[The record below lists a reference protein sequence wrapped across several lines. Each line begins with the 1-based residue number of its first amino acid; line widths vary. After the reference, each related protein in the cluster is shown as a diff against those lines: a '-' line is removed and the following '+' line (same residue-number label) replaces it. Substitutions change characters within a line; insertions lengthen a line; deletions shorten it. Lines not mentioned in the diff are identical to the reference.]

1 MRFDFR
7 KMLRSRTVRWSA
19 SALAAV
25 AVVLSSVRAAGL
37 TEKPQQPGVA
47 PLAMRYSDLVREI
60 RQRRVDSLVIDPG
73 SQITGWMHTSEA
85 SSPRSFRVEFASRDA
100 DALVA
105 LATDANIGIAFAPRP
120 PDRSGAVNLIVT
132 LLITVGTGIVL
143 YVAINRQQGGAQ
155 VEGLDVSSGREGS
168 ARTTFSDVAGNS
180 AAIADLREVVEFLR
194 DPKRFAGMGAKV
206 PKGILLEGP
215 PGTGKTLM
223 ARALAGEAGTPFFA
237 TSGPD
242 FSGMFVGVGTMRVKQ
257 LFRRAR
263 RAGGGVIFVDEIDSL
278 GGRRGRV
285 GGHPEDDR
293 TLNQFLVELDGFG
306 PSEGIIVVAATNRA
320 SDLDPAL
327 LRKGRFDRS
336 VTVGLPSATERV
348 EILKLHVERRGMP
361 LEGDVELTRLAR
373 LMPGASG
380 ADLES
385 LLNEAAILA
394 VRDGAQR
401 VSWQH
406 MEEARDRV
414 LLGRAREGF
423 AVSDDER
430 RLVALHEAGHAIA
443 GLVFCPNDPLH
454 KVTIQP
460 RGGAMGVAFFQ
471 PDHEA
476 HLHSRAYLEGQV
488 RKALGGRAAEAL
500 IYGDRRITSGAGS
513 DLQQATRIAKEMV
526 YRLGMGSSTGLVTFD
541 PDSGPVSGELH
552 ARMDTDVRTIISE
565 GYDDVLALLR
575 DRQPS
580 LVALADALLE
590 LETLTGEE
598 AEAILRQHEPHGQPG
613 TERSVAA

>member
-1 MRFDFR
+1 MRPDFR
-7 KMLRSRTVRWSA
+7 KFLRSRTVRWSA
-19 SALAAV
+19 LAIAVVVLPLAAV
-25 AVVLSSVRAAGL
+25 RATRAKSAAA
-37 TEKPQQPGVA
+37 TDRVPPVA
-47 PLAMRYSDLVREI
+47 LRYSDLVREI
-60 RQRRVDSLVIDPG
+60 RADRVDSLVIDPG
-73 SQITGWMHTSEA
+73 TAITGWMRPSDRPNAT
-85 SSPRSFRVEFASRDA
+85 RQFRVDFGSRDA

-105 LATDANIGIAFAPRP
+105 LATDADVGIAFAPRP
-120 PDRSGAVNLIVT
+120 PDRSGFVNLMVT

-143 YVAINRQQGGAQ
+143 FVAINRQQGGAQ
-155 VEGLDVSSGREGS
+155 VEGLDVTAGREGE

-257 LFRRAR
+257 LFKRAR
-263 RAGGGVIFVDEIDSL
+263 KAGGGVIFVDEIDSL
-278 GGRRGRV
+278 GGRRGRA

-293 TLNQFLVELDGFG
+293 THNQFLVELDGFG
-306 PSEGIIVVAATNRA
+306 PSEGIIIVAATNRA
-320 SDLDPAL
+320 ADLDPAL

-336 VTVGLPSATERV
+336 VTVGLPSVSERAA
-348 EILKLHVERRGMP
+348 ILALHVERRGMP
-361 LEGDVELTRLAR
+361 LEQDVELDRLAR
-373 LMPGASG
+373 LMPGSSG
-380 ADLES
+380 ADLEG

-394 VRDGAQR
+394 VRDGALR
-401 VSWQH
+401 VSWSH

-443 GLVFCPNDPLH
+443 GLLFCPNDPLH

-476 HLHSRAYLEGQV
+476 HLHSRANLEGQI

-500 IYGDRRITSGAGS
+500 MFGDRRITSGAGS

-526 YRLGMGSSTGLVTFD
+526 YRLGMGGATGLVTYD

-552 ARMDTDVRTIISE
+552 ARMDSDVRAIIAE
-565 GYDDVLALLR
+565 GYDEVLALLR
-575 DRQPS
+575 DRQGS
-580 LVALADALLE
+580 LMALADALLE
-590 LETLTGEE
+590 FETLTGEE
-598 AEAILRQHEPHGQPG
+598 AEEVLRGANAKRP
-613 TERSVAA
+613 AAA